1 MLTSKSINH
10 TEIYFRVKLT
20 LKMFS
25 AKWDSALG
33 GPETKLERGEDQL
46 KDRNKQKNAQH
57 NNYGSP
63 ILTLVYIDLD
73 NIYRHSVGGRTDLY
87 GAHGA
92 EAAPDEVPEVGREDG
107 LQDLLLVLPRRHA
120 RPAAADHA
128 ARCNITTVTCE
139 ALHWIYP
146 LMNIRCFKLIFNIF
160 AWGEESSNKFYSLC
174 LDFFPTSEIA

>member
-1 MLTSKSINH
+1 M
-10 TEIYFRVKLT
+10 
-20 LKMFS
+20 
-25 AKWDSALG
+25 
-33 GPETKLERGEDQL
+33 
-46 KDRNKQKNAQH
+46 
-57 NNYGSP
+57 
-63 ILTLVYIDLD
+63 YIDLD
-73 NIYRHSVGGRTDLY
+73 NIYRHSVSCRTDLY

-128 ARCNITTVTCE
+128 ARCNTTTVTCE

-160 AWGEESSNKFYSLC
+160 A
-174 LDFFPTSEIA
+174 